1 MAKKFFSVIIV
12 PHSKTNFR
20 TLTFS
25 KRSLKLLIGGA
36 ALALVVLSVILID
49 YFSMTIIRAKYRTLA
64 RENTEQKQKISNY
77 EGYIEQ
83 LKAAITNFESYA
95 EKLNIMMG
103 FKSPDVIRGEPG
115 VGGGDPGSEGAADPA
130 SNSQTIPFN
139 TIQNLAQKADSVEK
153 NLGSLVDMM
162 ESQRARL
169 AATPTIWP
177 AQGWISSPF
186 GYRID
191 PFTGKRTFHRGIDI
205 ATNFGNQVVATAD
218 GSVIEAA
225 YDKFFG
231 RTIIISHGEGVVT
244 QYCHL
249 DKYIVKVG
257 QRIKRGDLVGYVGKT
272 GKALGPHLH
281 YEIRINNTS
290 VNPYNYILEE

>member
-12 PHSKTNFR
+12 PHSKTNFK

-25 KRSLKLLIGGA
+25 KRFIKFLIGGA
-36 ALALVVLSVILID
+36 ALVIVVLSVILID
-49 YFSMTIIRAKYRTLA
+49 YFSMTIIRSKNRTLV
-64 RENTEQKQKISNY
+64 RENTEQKEKISNY
-77 EGYIEQ
+77 EGYIQ
-83 LKAAITNFESYA
+83 RLKTAISNFESYA
-95 EKLNIMMG
+95 KKLNIMMG

-115 VGGGDPGSEGAADPA
+115 LGGGDPGSEGAAEPA
-130 SNSQTIPFN
+130 PNPQTISFSA
-139 TIQNLAQKADSVEK
+139 IQNLTQKADSVEK
-153 NLGSLVDMM
+153 NLGSLVNMM
-162 ESQRARL
+162 ESQTARL
-169 AATPTIWP
+169 ATTPTIWP
-177 AQGWISSPF
+177 AQGWVSSPF

-205 ATNFGNQVVATAD
+205 ATNFGNPVVATAD
-218 GSVIEAA
+218 GNVIEAA

-231 RTIIISHGEGVVT
+231 RTVIISHGGGIVT

-249 DKYIVKVG
+249 DKYIVKAG
-257 QRIKRGDLVGYVGKT
+257 QRIKRGDLLGYIGKT

-281 YEIRINNTS
+281 YEIRISDTS